1 MRFKM
6 KSFPP
11 PNISVFEH
19 SNRNYEIENEG
30 RNYQQVCGLLRDRPA
45 HVWVVLWKDLG
56 TRGCC

>member
-6 KSFPP
+6 KSFAPH
-11 PNISVFEH
+11 ISVFEH

-30 RNYQQVCGLLRDRPA
+30 RNYQQVCGLLCDRPA

-56 TRGCC
+56 TQG

>member
-6 KSFPP
+6 KSFAPH
-11 PNISVFEH
+11 ISVFEH

-30 RNYQQVCGLLRDRPA
+30 RNYQQVCGLLCNRPA

-56 TRGCC
+56 TQGCC